1 MMADD
6 IFEPATTP
14 DEPST
19 RFLDATGNERQRVVR
34 EMTVGEVM
42 AVWHRLGAASDRMDG
57 EYEAAKAI
65 LDDQAR
71 QGSLRREESAALV
84 AMMSRAADALEAEAR
99 FHRLVTAIMPQ
110 WQRHEEVP
118 LPDAL
123 RRWWPDPPGATAL
136 TPAGATA
143 PRR

>member
-1 MMADD
+1 MADD
-6 IFEPATTP
+6 IIDPATTA

-19 RFLDATGNERQRVVR
+19 RFLDAAGNEGQQAVR
-34 EMTVGEVM
+34 EMTADEDM
-42 AVWHRLGAASDRMDG
+42 AAWHRLGATSDRMDG
-57 EYEAAKAI
+57 EYEAAKAV

-71 QGSLRREESAALV
+71 HGSLRREESAALV

-123 RRWWPDPPGATAL
+123 RRWWPDPPGA
-136 TPAGATA
+136 P
-143 PRR
+143 P